1 MADDPKRA
9 LAVIGDRRALG
20 WVLTQG
26 IVAFPEP
33 RNRLPAFEQGD
44 SIYLYTTRG
53 CFKNPTRDRSRIIG
67 KAVAVTHLQVNEDP
81 VRFGDRSFPLEVRV
95 RIDSLAP
102 LGDGINFADLVPQ
115 LTSFPKPER
124 WSVYLRRS
132 AFLVTAKDARQFDRL
147 LAPFEGQHLENL
159 SGYQQRARIGVVAAS
174 DGMTNEN
181 K

>member
-1 MADDPKRA
+1 MADDPNRA

-33 RNRLPAFEQGD
+33 QTRLPAFEAGD

-53 CFKNPTRDRSRIIG
+53 CFKNPTRDRSRIVG
-67 KAVAVTHLQVNEDP
+67 KAVALTDLQVNEDP

-102 LGDGINFADLVPQ
+102 VGDGINFANLVPQ

-132 AFLVTAKDARQFDRL
+132 AFRSLQPTRGD
-147 LAPFEGQHLENL
+147 
-159 SGYQQRARIGVVAAS
+159 SIGYSPPLRASTLRTWVATSNEHVSAS
-174 DGMTNEN
+174 
-181 K
+181 

>member
-1 MADDPKRA
+1 MADDPNCA

-33 RNRLPAFEQGD
+33 RKRLPRFGEED

-67 KAVAVTHLQVNEDP
+67 KAVALTELRLNDDP
-81 VRFGDRSFPLEVRV
+81 VRFGDRTFPLEVRV

-102 LGDGINFADLVPQ
+102 VGEGINFANLVPQ

-132 AFLVTAKDARQFDRL
+132 ALSVTPADARQFDKL
-147 LAPFEGQHLENL
+147 LAPFEGRYPENL
-159 SGYQQRARIGVVAAS
+159 GGYQQRARIGVVGAS
-174 DGMTNEN
+174 EGMTNDN
-181 K
+181 Y